1 MHAPVVTE
9 PAVRISSQDLNR
21 LLSSLEVEFVALT
34 ECLVSKGYCLELGA
48 ANAPGLHYNISGT
61 GRLVVRGCPPIELKP
76 HTLVIIPPG
85 APFRIEADGFH
96 RGQQNLKT
104 VDSKLVAVSKKTVKY
119 LVAGDGEP
127 EIILICGFFDAHYGS
142 AIALFGTLSTP
153 IVEQFAESDRL
164 DTTLK
169 SALAELIEQ
178 EVGAGAM
185 SAALLKLVIVNLL
198 RRSLHSANAWVERFS
213 LLRDPQISRAFA
225 EMASNPGGAHTVN
238 SLAATAYLS
247 RSAFMARFADIVGHS
262 PMTVLRDLRMRQAAE
277 QLRTGQIPIEQVVR
291 NTGYES
297 RSSFARAFRKAFGMD
312 PSEYRAESD
321 AEPAHDELRAKS
333 NLRTGAAETSDTM

>member
-1 MHAPVVTE
+1 MVTR
-9 PAVRISSQDLNR
+9 PAVRISPQDLNR

-34 ECLVSKGYCLELGA
+34 KCLVSKGFCLEVGA
-48 ANAPGLHYNISGT
+48 ANAPGLHYNISGK
-61 GRLVVRGCPPIELKP
+61 GRLIVRGCAPVELKP
-76 HTLVIIPPG
+76 HTLVILPSGVPL
-85 APFRIEADGFH
+85 RIEADGYH
-96 RGQQNLKT
+96 RGQQNLRTIDGK
-104 VDSKLVAVSKKTVKY
+104 VAAVSGKSVNY
-119 LVAGDGEP
+119 VVAGEGEP

-142 AIALFGTLSTP
+142 AIDLFGTLSTP

-164 DTTLK
+164 DATLK

-198 RRSLHSANAWVERFS
+198 RRSLHSMNAWVERFS

-225 EMASNPGGAHTVN
+225 EMASNPGGAHTVA
-238 SLAATAYLS
+238 SLAASAYLS
-247 RSAFMARFADIVGHS
+247 RSAFMARFADVVGHS
-262 PMTVLRDLRMRQAAE
+262 PMAVLRDLRMRQAAE

-312 PSEYRAESD
+312 PSEYRAEPGAEPVRRD
-321 AEPAHDELRAKS
+321 LYAEPAAHTD
-333 NLRTGAAETSDTM
+333 AAATPDTVQ

>member
-1 MHAPVVTE
+1 VVTE
-9 PAVRISSQDLNR
+9 PAVRISAHDLDR
-21 LLSSLEVEFVALT
+21 LLNSLEVKFVALT
-34 ECLVSKGYCLELGA
+34 ECLVSKGYCLEMGA
-48 ANAPGLHYNISGT
+48 AGAPGIHYNVSGT
-61 GRLVVRGCPPIELKP
+61 GRMVVRGCAPVELKP
-76 HTLVIIPPG
+76 HTLVIVPPG
-85 APFRIEADGFH
+85 FPFRIEADGFH

-104 VDSKLVAVSKKTVKY
+104 VDGKLVAVSKKTVNY
-119 LVAGDGEP
+119 VVAGDGEP

-142 AIALFGTLSTP
+142 AVDLFGTLSTP

-198 RRSLHSANAWVERFS
+198 RRSLHSTNTWVERFS
-213 LLRDPQISRAFA
+213 LLRDPQIARAFA

-238 SLAATAYLS
+238 SLAASAYLS
-247 RSAFMARFADIVGHS
+247 RSAFMARFADTVGHS

-277 QLRTGQIPIEQVVR
+277 QLRTGQVPIEQVVR

-321 AEPAHDELRAKS
+321 AETTHRESRGTSGVHAD
-333 NLRTGAAETSDTM
+333 AAAASDTMS